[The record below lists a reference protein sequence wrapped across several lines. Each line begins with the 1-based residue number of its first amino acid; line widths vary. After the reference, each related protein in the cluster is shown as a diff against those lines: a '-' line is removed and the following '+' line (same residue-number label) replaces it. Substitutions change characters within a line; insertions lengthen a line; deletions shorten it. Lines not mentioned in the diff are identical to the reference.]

1 MRSVG
6 WDANVETRMESVP
19 FDGTTRLAVMTGA
32 GISAESGVTTF
43 RERGGLWEQ
52 YNLYEVA
59 RPEAFAADPRRVWE
73 FYNLRRAQLPTVEPN
88 AAHRALAKL
97 EAAMPDGQFTLI
109 TQNVDDLHDR
119 AGSKRV
125 IHMHG
130 ELAKVRCTG
139 CGTITETLDDLGPL
153 PHCDSC
159 GAMLRPH
166 IVWFGEVPM
175 FLDEIDEA
183 VRACTLFL
191 VVGTSGVV
199 YPAAGMLSLAK
210 ACGARSVGV
219 NLDEPDNVD
228 LIDHFFQGKAGEILP
243 PLVEDWLSR
252 L

>member
-1 MRSVG
+1 
-6 WDANVETRMESVP
+6 VEAVP
-19 FDGTTRLAVMTGA
+19 FSTSTRLAVMTGA
-32 GISAESGVTTF
+32 GISAESGVSTF
-43 RERGGLWEQ
+43 RGKGGLWSK

-59 RPEAFAADPRRVWE
+59 TPEAFARDPRMVWE

-88 AAHRALAKL
+88 AAHHALARL
-97 EAAMPDGQFTLI
+97 EAAMPDGAFTLI

-119 AGSKRV
+119 AGTKHV
-125 IHMHG
+125 LHMHG

-166 IVWFGEVPM
+166 IVWFGEMPM
-175 FLDEIDEA
+175 FLDKIDDA
-183 VRACTLFL
+183 VRECHLFL
-191 VVGTSGVV
+191 AVGTSGTV

-210 ACGARSVGV
+210 SCGARTVGI

-228 LIDHFFQGKAGEILP
+228 SIDHFFQGKAGELLP
-243 PLVEDWLSR
+243 PLVDEWLSR